1 MALSISEKIG
11 LFGPRV
17 GADPLKISRLLVMNG
32 PRPQLD
38 PQIDANGLL
47 LLQGFG
53 MLGFVA
59 LLGLGVWNL
68 TDPMPPAWDEAQHLL
83 MAQDFATHLGR
94 MGGDPDGWRVFS
106 HLSQRY
112 PPLTYWLSLLYR
124 SGSVFDRSAAQV
136 LNLLLLGV
144 TVLGTYKLGAL
155 LSGRGVGILAGCL
168 LLLYPAVQGLAHVYM
183 LDLPLTAMVSLAYW
197 GALGYWIRPSW
208 RGSLGLGGAVGLVLL
223 TKWNG
228 ILFLGVPLLAVLG
241 KKSSWGG
248 LQKLLI
254 IATAGILCWP
264 WYGPNWLFVLSN
276 GLQYGS
282 TTHYYVR
289 CPVGSWCWWT
299 TYLGWLPQQMS
310 AVLCGVP
317 LLALGQWLW
326 GRPRAL
332 HPDRERTSQSRFTAG
347 LISRAELAWLLL
359 TFGGGYVLYTLIGI
373 KDPRFTVP
381 LLPLLAVMSAVGLW
395 QLHHSQTWVRGIL
408 TMGVLALLWG
418 WQPLTPGS
426 VSLAKSLGSA
436 SVEVQLRSWIQTQ
449 PPGLVGVI
457 PNTELLSP
465 ETLTYLAR
473 VENVPTTFFPAG
485 QVEAV
490 EWEQTLADGYVTA
503 LSDPA
508 HWGITGPFLQRK
520 QALAQALEQSEQ
532 WLAEDAVTV
541 PQVGILQT
549 YRPQDPPQDPAGW
562 RLEMLDPMAVALI
575 TGEFEVFSRLLS
587 AWTVLRTQPTL
598 LDPELNRQRLTLEQT
613 LTALSER
620 QASIQEMVKVNYQ
633 LAILALARLDTVSAQ
648 QHFDRAATLDPD
660 NSWHAGYGA
669 LMRFLFTYDL
679 PNWPQSLQDLL
690 QPLQENNL
698 LCGQGS
704 EQLDYCQQL
713 KNWGLFEE

>member
-1 MALSISEKIG
+1 
-11 LFGPRV
+11 
-17 GADPLKISRLLVMNG
+17 MNC
-32 PRPQLD
+32 PRPRLD
-38 PQIDANGLL
+38 PPIDANGLL
-47 LLQGFG
+47 GLQGFG
-53 MLGFVA
+53 LLGFVA
-59 LLGLGVWNL
+59 LLGLGIWNL

-83 MAQDFATHLGR
+83 MAQDFGTHLER
-94 MGGDPDGWRVFS
+94 WGGDPDGWRVFS

-112 PPLTYWLSLLYR
+112 PPLTYWLSLLKLTWLD
-124 SGSVFDRSAAQV
+124 GGGAGPVFDRSAAQV

-144 TVLGTYKLGAL
+144 AVLGTYKLGAL
-155 LSGRGVGILAGCL
+155 ISGRAVGILAGCL

-183 LDLPLTAMVSLAYW
+183 LDLPLTAMVSLGYW

-208 RGSLGLGGAVGLVLL
+208 RGSLGLGLAVGLVLL

-241 KKSSWGG
+241 QKSRWGG

-310 AVLCGVP
+310 PILSGLPLVGV
-317 LLALGQWLW
+317 GRWLW
-326 GRPRAL
+326 QRQRPL
-332 HPDRERTSQSRFTAG
+332 QPDLGPKSGLTASQA
-347 LISRAELAWLLL
+347 SRAGWAWLLL

-381 LLPLLAVMSAVGLW
+381 LLPLLAVMSAVELW
-395 QLHHSQTWVRGIL
+395 RLNHSQLWLRGIL

-418 WQPLTPGS
+418 WQPLTPGA

-436 SVEVQLRSWIQTQ
+436 SLLAELKSWIQAQ
-449 PPGLVGVI
+449 PAGLVGVI
-457 PNTELLSP
+457 PNTEILSA

-490 EWEQTLADGYVTA
+490 DWEQKLADGYVTA
-503 LSDPA
+503 LTDPA
-508 HWGITGPFLQRK
+508 YWGITGPFLQRK
-520 QALAQALEQSEQ
+520 QLLAQTLEQSEQ
-532 WLAEDAVTV
+532 WLAEEPVTLS
-541 PQVGILQT
+541 QVGILQT
-549 YRPQDPPQDPAGW
+549 YRPQAPPQDPAGL
-562 RLEMLDPMAVALI
+562 RLEMLDPMAVALM

-598 LDPELNRQRLTLEQT
+598 LDPELNAQRLTLKQT
-613 LTALSER
+613 LTALNES
-620 QASIQEMVKVNYQ
+620 QASLQEIVKVNYQ
-633 LAILALARLDTVSAQ
+633 LAILALARLDAASAQ
-648 QHFDRAATLDPD
+648 QSFDQAAALEPG

-679 PNWPQSLQDLL
+679 PNWPQSLRDLL
-690 QPLQENNL
+690 QPLEENNL

-704 EQLDYCQQL
+704 EQVDYCQRL
-713 KNWGLFEE
+713 KKWGLI